1 MVESADRS
9 AKYFRAK
16 AEWAR
21 TAAASAKAFATA
33 GTSEV
38 VAQGIMLD
46 AARGYEQLAERAE
59 KREAERSHSRKIGL
73 YRKAE
78 SV

>member
-1 MVESADRS
+1 MAESADRS
-9 AKYFRAK
+9 AKFFRAK

-21 TAAASAKAFATA
+21 AVAASAKAFATA

-46 AARGYEQLAERAE
+46 AARGYEQLADRAE
-59 KREAERSHSRKIGL
+59 KREAEMKSL
-73 YRKAE
+73 PLN
-78 SV
+78 